1 MCMFELILLYNIN
14 AMYMPLCVYL
24 SHGEQMKYA
33 HSLTVTGNDVIR
45 SHYITIAVFND
56 CKLIMNMIVVL

>member
-1 MCMFELILLYNIN
+1 
-14 AMYMPLCVYL
+14 MYMPLCVYF

-45 SHYITIAVFND
+45 SHYITIVVFND
-56 CKLIMNMIVVL
+56 CILIMNMIVVL